1 MPKNFRFASLK
12 AIGRGAQPGG
22 PMRGFT
28 DPRIVVRIILGVLLL
43 ANVALAIVVFK
54 PFGGSRQDL
63 ENQLASMESQV
74 KQRQAS
80 LQNIRLLATKV
91 EKGRSEADTF
101 IGGSFLVRRT
111 AYSTLLS
118 ELVSMAKSTGIRPKE
133 FSYIYQPIEGSDD
146 MAMLSISGNY
156 EGTYADLVHLLNLI
170 DRSPRFMIL
179 EYLQAAPQAS
189 TGVLMINMKINT
201 FVREDGSGDIDGKE
215 QAE

>member
-1 MPKNFRFASLK
+1 MLKNFNLASLK
-12 AIGRGAQPGG
+12 SPQIA
-22 PMRGFT
+22 M
-28 DPRIVVRIILGVLLL
+28 RIVLGVLLA

-63 ENQLASMESQV
+63 ENQLTSLQSQV
-74 KQRQAS
+74 KLRQAN
-80 LQNIRLLATKV
+80 LERIRLLATKV
-91 EKGRSEADTF
+91 EKGRSEGESF
-101 IGGSFLVRRT
+101 IGDAFLARRT

-133 FSYIYQPIEGSDD
+133 FSYIYQAIEGSDD
-146 MAMLSISGNY
+146 LAMLTISGNY

-189 TGVLMINMKINT
+189 TGVLMVNLKINT
-201 FVREDGSGDIDGKE
+201 FVRDDGSAAGEPDGKE